1 MSSNNAFYGY
11 NSIGEK
17 IQLLDML
24 ALFNPN
30 VSPIDRV
37 QHAYFDNQ
45 TNGSVQDRDR
55 FNTLQSSI
63 NNDLQIGGDI
73 KKFQN

>member
-1 MSSNNAFYGY
+1 MSSNAFDEY

-30 VSPIDRV
+30 DSPTDRI
-37 QHAYFDNQ
+37 QHAYFDYQIND
-45 TNGSVQDRDR
+45 SVQGKHR

-73 KKFQN
+73 KKF